1 MNKERKINSRALTK
15 ENRRTIMKIEH
26 YLETHHINEVAGEE
40 IIADIVGMALECQER
55 GDSFTEM
62 IGDDHESFCRELV
75 RNSPKQYIHE
85 RVLRI
90 MHWFL
95 LFAMLLLPGLY
106 LVELVLPKYF
116 PGSVNGLIYTV
127 RLSYVLKYYIL
138 MFAIVIGWFYVRM
151 HTYKPTK
158 YVFGTYFSVIMLFF
172 LLTDGVLA
180 FIVGEIIVDLS
191 ILLWVISTGAVLLIC
206 DLASRMIAVSIA
218 YTRKNHTKRD

>member
-1 MNKERKINSRALTK
+1 MNKERKNNSRILTK
-15 ENRRTIMKIEH
+15 ENRHIIMKIEH

-75 RNSPKQYIHE
+75 KNSPKQYIHE
-85 RVLRI
+85 RILRI

-106 LVELVLPKYF
+106 VVELALPKYS
-116 PGSVNGLIYTV
+116 PGSISGLVYTV

-158 YVFGTYFSVIMLFF
+158 YVFGTYFAAIMLFF
-172 LLTDGVLA
+172 LFTDGVLA
-180 FIVGEIIVDLS
+180 FIVGDRTVELNV
-191 ILLWVISTGAVLLIC
+191 LLWIICTGAVLLIC

-218 YTRKNHTKRD
+218 YRKNNRIKRD